1 MPMCVFSTSEV
12 QVFQAMRKEGLGAV
26 LPGHLLRHLIYET
39 AWLLGTGL
47 PRKLDILTGRE
58 KLKFDPAI
66 LMEGFKHHTRCHSTV
81 EYYLESWRQ
90 KYVRIV

>member
-1 MPMCVFSTSEV
+1 MCVFSTSEV

-26 LPGHLLRHLIYET
+26 LPGHLLEHLIYET

-66 LMEGFKHHTRCHSTV
+66 LMEGFKHHTR
-81 EYYLESWRQ
+81 
-90 KYVRIV
+90 

>member
-1 MPMCVFSTSEV
+1 MCVFSTSEV

-26 LPGHLLRHLIYET
+26 LPGHLLEHLIYET

-66 LMEGFKHHTRCHSTV
+66 LMEGFKHHTR
-81 EYYLESWRQ
+81 YYCQ
-90 KYVRIV
+90 RIVIALQ